1 MAANANN
8 FYSKFCDTRETSK
21 AADYDSIR
29 GDLYKL
35 TINTTPAEAKVLLDG
50 INQKIGYY
58 KEGSQ
63 VSYEVSL
70 EGYVTQKGTVD
81 IQASEN
87 TEDITLEKPPTELSI
102 DPPETSI
109 SLQQSNTKEITV
121 QTNASDFSVES
132 KNTEY
137 ATVEKQNGKFIIS
150 AVAEGTATVE
160 VKAAADGYKE
170 TVITL
175 TVEVTA

>member
-1 MAANANN
+1 MANAIN
-8 FYSKFCDTRETSK
+8 FYSKFCDTRETSNVV
-21 AADYDSIR
+21 DYDKVR
-29 GDLYKL
+29 GELYKL
-35 TINTTPAEAKVLLDG
+35 IINTTPAEAKVLLDG

-70 EGYVTQKGTVD
+70 DGYVTQKGTVD

-87 TEDITLEKPPTELSI
+87 TKDITLEKPSTELSI

-121 QTNASDFSVES
+121 QTNASDFAVES
-132 KNTEY
+132 KQTNF
-137 ATVEKQNGKFIIS
+137 ATVQKEPGKFIIY
-150 AVAEGTATVE
+150 AVTEGTATIE
-160 VKAAADGYKE
+160 VTATADGYKE
-170 TVITL
+170 TKITL
-175 TVEVTA
+175 TVNVTA

>member
-8 FYSKFCDTRETSK
+8 FYSKFCNTRETSN
-21 AADYDSIR
+21 AVDYDKAR
-29 GDLYKL
+29 GELYKL
-35 TINTTPAEAKVLLDG
+35 TINTTPPEAKVLLDG

-63 VSYEVSL
+63 VAYEVSL
-70 EGYVTQKGTVD
+70 DGYATQKGTVD

-87 TEDITLEKPPTELSI
+87 TKDITLEKPPTELSI
-102 DPPETSI
+102 DPSETSI

-121 QTNASDFSVES
+121 QTNASDFAVES

-137 ATVEKQNGKFIIS
+137 AAVEKQNGKFIIS

-160 VKAAADGYKE
+160 VKAAAEGYKE

>member
-1 MAANANN
+1 MANAIN
-8 FYSKFCDTRETSK
+8 FYSKFCDTRETSNVV
-21 AADYDSIR
+21 DYDKAR
-29 GDLYKL
+29 GTLYKL
-35 TINTTPAEAKVLLDG
+35 TITTTPPEAKVLLDG

-87 TEDITLEKPPTELSI
+87 TKDITLEKPPTELSI
-102 DPPETSI
+102 NPPETSI

-121 QTNASDFSVES
+121 QTNAADFAVES

-137 ATVEKQNGKFIIS
+137 ATVEKQSGKFTID
-150 AVAEGTATVE
+150 AVTEGTATIE
-160 VKAAADGYKE
+160 VTAAAEGYKE
-170 TVITL
+170 TKITL
-175 TVEVTA
+175 TVNVTA

>member
-1 MAANANN
+1 MANAIN
-8 FYSKFCDTRETSK
+8 FYSKFCDTRETSNVV
-21 AADYDSIR
+21 DYDKAR
-29 GDLYKL
+29 GELYKL

-50 INQKIGYY
+50 INQRIGYY

-70 EGYVTQKGTVD
+70 DGYVTQKGTVD

-87 TEDITLEKPPTELSI
+87 TKDITLEKPPTELSI

-121 QTNASDFSVES
+121 QTNAADFAVES

-137 ATVEKQNGKFIIS
+137 ATVNKQTGKFEINP
-150 AVAEGTATVE
+150 VGPGTATIE
-160 VKAAADGYKE
+160 VTAAAEGYKE
-170 TVITL
+170 TKITL
-175 TVEVTA
+175 TVNVTA

>member
-1 MAANANN
+1 MANAIN
-8 FYSKFCDTRETSK
+8 FYSKFCDTRETSNVV
-21 AADYDSIR
+21 DYDKAR
-29 GDLYKL
+29 GELYKL
-35 TINTTPAEAKVLLDG
+35 IINTTPAEAKVLLDG
-50 INQKIGYY
+50 INQRIGYY

-70 EGYVTQKGTVD
+70 DGYVTQKGTVD

-87 TEDITLEKPPTELSI
+87 TKDITLEKPPTELSI

-121 QTNASDFSVES
+121 QTNAADFSVES
-132 KNTEY
+132 KNNEF

-160 VKAAADGYKE
+160 VKATADGYKE
-170 TVITL
+170 TKITL
-175 TVEVTA
+175 TVNVTV